1 MTNYYRCVNIT
12 LSRGEV
18 VSPRVGTKVV
28 LLITNPSSFN
38 RKEIKTMIWLIYKI
52 WLVLAFVLAIVAQK
66 TEKDIYGVIL
76 ILSTIIMFYVPF
88 MV

>member
-1 MTNYYRCVNIT
+1 
-12 LSRGEV
+12 
-18 VSPRVGTKVV
+18 
-28 LLITNPSSFN
+28 
-38 RKEIKTMIWLIYKI
+38 MIWIIYKI

-88 MV
+88 MVWMFQNKNLTFVTKYDIINI

>member
-1 MTNYYRCVNIT
+1 MLWT
-12 LSRGEV
+12 
-18 VSPRVGTKVV
+18 
-28 LLITNPSSFN
+28 
-38 RKEIKTMIWLIYKI
+38 IYKI

-76 ILSTIIMFYVPF
+76 ILSTIVMFYVPF